1 MRLRGGML
9 YDEGKFS
16 RADLTVGVS
25 ASSEE
30 YDIKDLIILPGLADV
45 HVHLREPGFSY
56 KETVLSGTKSAA
68 KGGFTSVCAM
78 PNLKPVPDNPQA
90 LKTQLEI
97 ISKSAVVR
105 VHPFGAITV
114 GEKGE
119 ELSDMRGMAY
129 GVVGYSD
136 DGKGVQNSAL
146 MEEAMLISK
155 NLGKVISAHCE
166 DESLIA
172 AGWSVNA
179 GHKAEEWGLIGN
191 DAESE
196 YRQIARDIELVAKT
210 GAEYHVCHI
219 SAVQSVSLIREAK
232 KSGLP
237 VTCET
242 APHYLC
248 FTDDQLKDE
257 GRFKMNP
264 PIRTG
269 KDRDALLEGICDGT
283 IDVIAT
289 DHAPHS
295 AEEKSGGLR
304 GSLNG
309 VVGLETSFG
318 AVYKSLVLGGYIKLE
333 RLTELMSVN
342 ARRIFRLGDYKELM
356 DYTVVDIN
364 REWKVES
371 EKFYSK
377 GKATPFDGE
386 MLTGLPVMTIVGG
399 KAVYRDERYFASSK
413 K

>member
-210 GAEYHVCHI
+210 GAE
-219 SAVQSVSLIREAK
+219 
-232 KSGLP
+232 
-237 VTCET
+237 
-242 APHYLC
+242 
-248 FTDDQLKDE
+248 
-257 GRFKMNP
+257 
-264 PIRTG
+264 
-269 KDRDALLEGICDGT
+269 
-283 IDVIAT
+283 
-289 DHAPHS
+289 
-295 AEEKSGGLR
+295 
-304 GSLNG
+304 
-309 VVGLETSFG
+309 
-318 AVYKSLVLGGYIKLE
+318 
-333 RLTELMSVN
+333 
-342 ARRIFRLGDYKELM
+342 
-356 DYTVVDIN
+356 
-364 REWKVES
+364 
-371 EKFYSK
+371 
-377 GKATPFDGE
+377 
-386 MLTGLPVMTIVGG
+386 
-399 KAVYRDERYFASSK
+399 
-413 K
+413 

>member
-1 MRLRGGML
+1 M
-9 YDEGKFS
+9 
-16 RADLTVGVS
+16 
-25 ASSEE
+25 
-30 YDIKDLIILPGLADV
+30 
-45 HVHLREPGFSY
+45 
-56 KETVLSGTKSAA
+56 
-68 KGGFTSVCAM
+68 
-78 PNLKPVPDNPQA
+78 
-90 LKTQLEI
+90 
-97 ISKSAVVR
+97 
-105 VHPFGAITV
+105 
-114 GEKGE
+114 
-119 ELSDMRGMAY
+119 
-129 GVVGYSD
+129 
-136 DGKGVQNSAL
+136 
-146 MEEAMLISK
+146 
-155 NLGKVISAHCE
+155 
-166 DESLIA
+166 
-172 AGWSVNA
+172 
-179 GHKAEEWGLIGN
+179 
-191 DAESE
+191 
-196 YRQIARDIELVAKT
+196 
-210 GAEYHVCHI
+210 
-219 SAVQSVSLIREAK
+219 
-232 KSGLP
+232 
-237 VTCET
+237 TCET

-269 KDRDALLEGICDGT
+269 KDREALLEGICDGT